1 MTVNVDGP
9 PPLRGRW
16 FGGWYL
22 PPWWRWIAEIGL
34 VVGVYSAYTLAR
46 NSVGSAIVSTEH
58 AVDNALHLISL
69 ERALGIF
76 TEAGIQ
82 DWAFSH
88 EWLIRAANF
97 YYRGPHFWVTI
108 GVLVFVLLRAPRRY
122 PLARNVLL
130 CTTVLALVGFV
141 VFPLAPPR
149 LLPESFGFVDTARVG
164 SEFWNVDSAHAAWS
178 SWSNQFAAM
187 PSLHIGWS
195 IWCLWAVWP
204 VVGRLG
210 RTLVGAHLAWN
221 VMVVVLTANHYW
233 LDAAGGALVLLGG
246 LALGSVITQRVSN
259 LYARW
264 PSHLDREEISGIPSI
279 VEPDHSLV

>member
-1 MTVNVDGP
+1 MTTVDSP
-9 PPLRGRW
+9 PRPLRGRW
-16 FGGWYL
+16 RGDWFL
-22 PPWWRWIAEIGL
+22 PPWWRWIAEVGL
-34 VVGVYSAYTLAR
+34 VVGVYSAYTLVR
-46 NSVGSAIVSTEH
+46 NSVGSAIVSTDH
-58 AVDNALHLISL
+58 AVDNALHLITV
-69 ERALGIF
+69 ERAVGIF

-108 GVLVFVLLRAPRRY
+108 GVLVFMLLRAPRRY

-130 CTTVLALVGFV
+130 CTTVLALIGFALY
-141 VFPLAPPR
+141 PLAPPR

-178 SWSNQFAAM
+178 NWSNQFAAM

-204 VVGRLG
+204 VTRWVG

-221 VMVVVLTANHYW
+221 LMVVVLTGNHYW
-233 LDAAGGALVLLGG
+233 LDAVGGAVVLLGG
-246 LALGSVITQRVSN
+246 LVAGSALTHGVSHV
-259 LYARW
+259 YSRWAR
-264 PSHLDREEISGIPSI
+264 PLDSDDMSDIPST